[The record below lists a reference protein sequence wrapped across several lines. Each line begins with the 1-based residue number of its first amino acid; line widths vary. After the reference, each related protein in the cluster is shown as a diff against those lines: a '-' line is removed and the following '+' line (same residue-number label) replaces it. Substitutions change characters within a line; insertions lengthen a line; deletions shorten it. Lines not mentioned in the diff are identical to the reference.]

1 MVQFDMCR
9 KKRPAHVDER
19 AVSKASCTKC
29 SSCPAASAYKG
40 IKNPPIPQENE
51 WRKIAF
57 NLFYVS
63 AQNAPFVHPVFA
75 IRSVTIGYIEYLKK
89 HFILEGG
96 FNIYNSFPHYSLSF
110 VPSFSFVMTTTP

>member
-1 MVQFDMCR
+1 MVEFDMCR

-40 IKNPPIPQENE
+40 IKNPPILQENE

-57 NLFYVS
+57 NFYYVS
-63 AQNAPFVHPVFA
+63 AQNPPFVQPFPL
-75 IRSVTIGYIEYLKK
+75 SVQAQSVAEK
-89 HFILEGG
+89 HSCDG
-96 FNIYNSFPHYSLSF
+96 
-110 VPSFSFVMTTTP
+110 

>member
-1 MVQFDMCR
+1 MCR

-40 IKNPPIPQENE
+40 IKNPPILQENE

-63 AQNAPFVHPVFA
+63 AQNTPFVQPISA
-75 IRSVTIGYIEYLKK
+75 TRSVTTGCRKSLVRWLRERM
-89 HFILEGG
+89 F
-96 FNIYNSFPHYSLSF
+96 YSLGLSC
-110 VPSFSFVMTTTP
+110 

>member
-1 MVQFDMCR
+1 MVEFDMCR

-51 WRKIAF
+51 WRKIVF

-63 AQNAPFVHPVFA
+63 AQNAPFVHPFSA
-75 IRSVTIGYIEYLKK
+75 TRSGSTGCRK
-89 HFILEGG
+89 
-96 FNIYNSFPHYSLSF
+96 SL
-110 VPSFSFVMTTTP
+110 VRWLREDR